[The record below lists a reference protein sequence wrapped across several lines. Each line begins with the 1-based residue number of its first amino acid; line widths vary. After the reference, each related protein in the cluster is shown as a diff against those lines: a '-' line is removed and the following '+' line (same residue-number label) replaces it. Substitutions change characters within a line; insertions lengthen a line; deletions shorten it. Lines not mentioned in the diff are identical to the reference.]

1 MSYDAEKGIAC
12 FTQRNKMCFGDA
24 AELLSPGMIGRELT
38 IDQLFDEN
46 MDPIESTPH
55 PYMKFYMKVP
65 FEIREG
71 DILRAK

>member
-1 MSYDAEKGIAC
+1 
-12 FTQRNKMCFGDA
+12 MCFGDA
-24 AELLSPGMIGRELT
+24 AELLSPGMIGREL
-38 IDQLFDEN
+38 IIGELFDEN